1 MSWREGKLFVGT
13 LAVAAAL
20 LAVPAGA
27 ATRRH
32 ETLASPSGL
41 LSQVV
46 AWLQNLTA
54 PLWLDKKD
62 EGSTIDPNGIRPKSG
77 STIDPNG
84 AKPNSGSSIDPD
96 GAKPDAG
103 SSIDPNGVK

>member
-1 MSWREGKLFVGT
+1 MSWRERKRFLGT
-13 LAVAAAL
+13 LVLAAAL

-32 ETLASPSGL
+32 QTPAGQSGL

-62 EGSTIDPNGIRPKSG
+62 AGSTIDPNGR
-77 STIDPNG
+77 TT
-84 AKPNSGSSIDPD
+84 NSGSSIDPD
-96 GAKPDAG
+96 GARTNSG
-103 SSIDPNGVK
+103 SSIDPNGLKIDSGSTIDPDGIK

>member
-1 MSWREGKLFVGT
+1 MKMSWREGKQFVGT
-13 LAVAAAL
+13 LVVAAIL

-32 ETLASPSGL
+32 ETFKAGPGGL

-62 EGSTIDPNGIRPKSG
+62 EGSTIDPNRIRTKSG
-77 STIDPNG
+77 STIDP
-84 AKPNSGSSIDPD
+84 D
-96 GAKPDAG
+96 GAKIDEG

>member
-1 MSWREGKLFVGT
+1 MSWRERKRFLGT
-13 LAVAAAL
+13 LVLAAAL

-32 ETLASPSGL
+32 EALNAGPSGL

-46 AWLQNLTA
+46 AWIQNLTA
-54 PLWLDKKD
+54 PWWLDKKD
-62 EGSTIDPNGIRPKSG
+62 EGSSIDPNGARTTSG
-77 STIDPNG
+77 STIDPN
-84 AKPNSGSSIDPD
+84 

-103 SSIDPNGVK
+103 SSIDPNGIK

>member
-1 MSWREGKLFVGT
+1 MSWREGRRFLGT
-13 LAVAAAL
+13 LVLAAAL

-32 ETLASPSGL
+32 ETLAGPSGL

-62 EGSTIDPNGIRPKSG
+62 EGSTVDPSG
-77 STIDPNG
+77 ART
-84 AKPNSGSSIDPD
+84 
-96 GAKPDAG
+96 DAG